1 MDAFIST
8 ASIVVSSALI
18 YAAPLIFTA
27 LGGTFSERGGI
38 VNVGLE
44 GIMVMGA
51 FSSIVFNLAFAE
63 QLGSWTPWIAL
74 LVGGGIGVIFSL
86 IHAVAT
92 VNLRANHIVSGT
104 VVNMLAPA
112 LAVFLTRILF
122 EGKGQTE
129 IIQQNFGKSSVPLLK
144 DIPIIGQI
152 FFTNTSA
159 MAFVAIF
166 VSILAWI
173 LLFKTRFGLRLRS
186 VGEHPQAADT
196 LGINVYFM
204 RYAGVMI
211 SGLLGGI
218 GGAIAAQSI
227 SLNFSH
233 STIAGQGFIALA
245 AMIFGKWNPLGAMG
259 AAIFFGF
266 AQSLSVIGSYIP
278 LIKDVPSV
286 VLQTAPYILTVI
298 VLVGV
303 IGKSEAPAADGE
315 TYIKDRKSVV

>member
-8 ASIVVSSALI
+8 VSIVVSSALI

-44 GIMVMGA
+44 GIMIMGA

-104 VVNMLAPA
+104 VINMLAPA
-112 LAVFLTRILF
+112 LAVFLTRVLF
-122 EGKGQTE
+122 EGKGQTD
-129 IIQQNFGKSSVPLLK
+129 IIQQNFGKSSIPLLK
-144 DIPIIGQI
+144 DIPIIGKM

-159 MAFVAIF
+159 MAFVAMF
-166 VSILAWI
+166 VAILAWFF
-173 LLFKTRFGLRLRS
+173 LFKTRFGLRLRS

-196 LGINVYFM
+196 LGINVYLM

-218 GGAIAAQSI
+218 GGAVAAQSI

-286 VLQTAPYILTVI
+286 VLQTAPYILTII

-315 TYIKDRKSVV
+315 TYIKSK

>member
-1 MDAFIST
+1 VDAFIST
-8 ASIVVSSALI
+8 VSIVVSSALI

-104 VVNMLAPA
+104 VINMLAPA
-112 LAVFLTRILF
+112 LAVFLTRVLF
-122 EGKGQTE
+122 EGKGQTD
-129 IIQQNFGKSSVPLLK
+129 IIQQNFGKSSIPLLK
-144 DIPIIGQI
+144 DIPIIVNM

-159 MAFVAIF
+159 MAFVAMF
-166 VSILAWI
+166 VAILAWF

-196 LGINVYFM
+196 LGINVYLM

-218 GGAIAAQSI
+218 GGAVAAQSI

-286 VLQTAPYILTVI
+286 VLQTAPYILTII

-315 TYIKDRKSVV
+315 TYIKSK

>member
-1 MDAFIST
+1 MAWVTCWWRNWYS
-8 ASIVVSSALI
+8 
-18 YAAPLIFTA
+18 
-27 LGGTFSERGGI
+27 
-38 VNVGLE
+38 
-44 GIMVMGA
+44 
-51 FSSIVFNLAFAE
+51 
-63 QLGSWTPWIAL
+63 
-74 LVGGGIGVIFSL
+74 FSL

-104 VVNMLAPA
+104 VINMLAPA
-112 LAVFLTRILF
+112 LAVFLTRVLF
-122 EGKGQTE
+122 DGRGQTD
-129 IIQQNFGKSSVPLLK
+129 IIQFNFGKSSIPLLK
-144 DIPIIGQI
+144 DIPVIGKI

-159 MAFVAIF
+159 MAFVAII
-166 VSILAWI
+166 VAILSWI
-173 LLFKTRFGLRLRS
+173 LLYKTRFGLRLRS

-196 LGINVYFM
+196 LGINVYVM

-278 LIKDVPSV
+278 LIKDVPPV
-286 VLQTAPYILTVI
+286 VLQTAPYILTII

-315 TYIKDRKSVV
+315 TYIKSK

>member
-1 MDAFIST
+1 MENFIST
-8 ASIVVSSALI
+8 LSIVVSSALI

-27 LGGTFSERGGI
+27 LGGTFSERSGI

-51 FSSIVFNLAFAE
+51 FSSIVFNLSMGDVF
-63 QLGSWTPWIAL
+63 GNWTPWVGL
-74 LVGGGIGVIFSL
+74 LVGGGIGLIFSL

-104 VVNMLAPA
+104 VINMLAPA
-112 LAVFLTRILF
+112 LAIFLTRVLY
-122 EGKGQTE
+122 EGRGQADF
-129 IIQQNFGKSSVPLLK
+129 IKFNFGKSNIPLLEH
-144 DIPIIGQI
+144 IPILGDI
-152 FFTNTSA
+152 FFKGTSA
-159 MAFVAIF
+159 AAFVAILIA
-166 VSILAWI
+166 VLAWYI
-173 LLFKTRFGLRLRS
+173 LFKSRFGLRLRS

-196 LGINVYFM
+196 LGINVYLM

-211 SGLLGGI
+211 SGFLGGI
-218 GGAIAAQSI
+218 GGAVAAQSI
-227 SLNFSH
+227 SLNFSV

-278 LIKDVPSV
+278 IIKDVPPV
-286 VLQTAPYILTVI
+286 ALQISPYILTII
-298 VLVGV
+298 VLVAF
-303 IGKSEAPAADGE
+303 IGKSQGPAANGE
-315 TYIKDRKSVV
+315 TYIKSK